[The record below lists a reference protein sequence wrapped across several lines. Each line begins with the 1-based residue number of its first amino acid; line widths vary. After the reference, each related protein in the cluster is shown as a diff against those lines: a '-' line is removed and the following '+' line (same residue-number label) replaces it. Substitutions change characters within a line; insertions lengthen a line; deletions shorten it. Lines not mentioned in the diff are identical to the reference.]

1 MVLLAAIFPG
11 CRPPSLRASVAIARS
26 DYGGGTTILTFRRD
40 TSEFHASRMSP
51 FGDNR
56 HAGMDNLRLSEP
68 LATT

>member
-11 CRPPSLRASVAIARS
+11 LPPALIRASVTIARS
-26 DYGGGTTILTFRRD
+26 DYGGGITILTFRRD

-56 HAGMDNLRLSEP
+56 HARGQTHALRP

>member
-1 MVLLAAIFPG
+1 MVLLAAIFRVAA
-11 CRPPSLRASVAIARS
+11 RPLHASVAIARS

-56 HAGMDNLRLSEP
+56 HAVRQPQTFRP